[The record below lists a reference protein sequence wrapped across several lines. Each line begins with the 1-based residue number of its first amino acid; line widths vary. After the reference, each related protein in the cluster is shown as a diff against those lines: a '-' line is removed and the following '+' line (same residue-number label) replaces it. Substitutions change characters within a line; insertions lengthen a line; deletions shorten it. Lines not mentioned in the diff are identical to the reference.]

1 MIEVLSRGSVVA
13 IVGVLI
19 LALSACAI
27 LDGDASELED
37 TRWRLESYGD
47 PGSQTPVMEDTEVT
61 LHFESGEQA
70 GGSGGCNS
78 FGARYQVSDGTISFS
93 EIVSTEIYCTA
104 EGVMEQERAYFEAL
118 RTADEFEVTDDQ
130 LRIRYGDGQG
140 VLTFVRSE
148 AS

>member
-1 MIEVLSRGSVVA
+1 MMRDLTRASVVV
-13 IVGVLI
+13 IIGVLI
-19 LALSACAI
+19 LALSACAPV
-27 LDGDASELED
+27 DGDASELEN
-37 TRWRLESYGD
+37 TRWRLISYGD
-47 PGSQTPVMEDTEVT
+47 PGSQTPVIEETEVT
-61 LHFESGEQA
+61 LHVESGGQA

-78 FGARYQVSDGTISFS
+78 FGAEYRVSDGTISFS
-93 EIVSTEIYCTA
+93 EIISTEAYCLP
-104 EGVMEQERAYFEAL
+104 EEVMEQERAYFEAL